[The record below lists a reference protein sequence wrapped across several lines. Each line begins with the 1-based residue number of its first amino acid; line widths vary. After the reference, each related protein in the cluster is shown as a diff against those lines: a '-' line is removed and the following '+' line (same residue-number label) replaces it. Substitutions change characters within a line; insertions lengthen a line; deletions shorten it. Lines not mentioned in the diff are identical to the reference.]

1 VTNIIHWE
9 ILTTATGF
17 ILGGV
22 SYSIANL
29 ILERKSKSNAS
40 KNRHINGSDRKI
52 PSDSKPASGR
62 SLFIGSVMDN
72 TPENAALGITLAAEG
87 TVNVAFLVAIFV
99 SDLSEGLGISLS

>member
-1 VTNIIHWE
+1 MIPTDSQTLNQYAKYIVPDKTSNINHWE

-29 ILERKSKSNAS
+29 ILERKSKSNVS
-40 KNRHINGSDRKI
+40 KNGHINGSDRKI

-62 SLFIGSVMDN
+62 SL
-72 TPENAALGITLAAEG
+72 
-87 TVNVAFLVAIFV
+87 
-99 SDLSEGLGISLS
+99 SLHPSWTTYPKMQRLELHLLQEAQ